1 MSVET
6 RVLQLPVLP
15 LRDVVV
21 FPHMAVPLF
30 VGRERSVA
38 ALEAAF
44 ERVGKDIL
52 VVAQVNARTNDPTAP
67 DMFDVGCVATV
78 GQILRLPDGTVK
90 VLVEGR
96 RRARIVRFIDQS
108 PYLSAEVEILDAA
121 DAAVPE
127 SDDLESLRVE
137 ARQAFEAYLKV
148 SRRVPPEVLASVA
161 QIEEPGQLADTMA
174 AHVGFKIAERQ
185 ELLSLAP
192 PVARLKRLV
201 ELIRAETETLAA
213 ESRIRKRPQ
222 PGGGARAGQTPPP
235 GDAGQNADAAEADEF
250 KNELEELGR
259 QIEDKELPSEARQK
273 LDREFKKLRSM
284 NPMSAE
290 AGVVRT
296 YIDWVLSLPWL
307 HNSDDKLDVAEASD
321 ILDADH
327 YGLDKP
333 KQRILEY
340 LAVQQLRGEVGRGP
354 VLCLV
359 GPPGVGKT
367 SLAKSVARA
376 IGRQFVRLSLGGVRD
391 EAEIRGHRRTYVG
404 ALPGKI
410 IHALK
415 RAATSN
421 PVILLDEIDKMSM
434 DFRGDPS
441 AALLEVLDPEQ
452 NDSFVDHYI
461 DLDYDL
467 SKVLFITTAN
477 NLGAIPWALQDRLE
491 IIELGG
497 YTEQDKRHI
506 GRKYL
511 VPRQIA
517 ENGLADV
524 DLQFTDEG
532 LATLIQGYTR
542 EAGVRNLERQIGAV
556 CRKVATEHL
565 KDKADKKAWLI
576 DAVEVKRLLG
586 VERFRNQD
594 SEKADRIGVTN
605 GLAVTSVGGDLLLVE
620 VALVP
625 GKGRMTLTGKL
636 GDVMKESVEAAMSY
650 VRSRAHQLGLG
661 KEFYQKVDLHV
672 HVPEGAIPKD
682 GPSAGIAITTALV
695 SALTQLPVRH
705 DVAMTGEITLRGR
718 VLPIG
723 GLKEKVI
730 AAHRAGI
737 KRVLFPKENE
747 RDVEEIPQDV
757 RDSIELIPVEHADQ
771 VLRQALRLKDPATFL
786 IEPAGYTRD
795 YLGIFEEVADTVAH

>member
-1 MSVET
+1 MSSPQ
-6 RVLQLPVLP
+6 RPIQLPVLP

-44 ERVGKDIL
+44 ERPGKDIL
-52 VVAQVNARTNDPTAP
+52 VVAQRNARTNDPTAV
-67 DMFDVGCVATV
+67 DIFDVGCIATV

-96 RRARIVRFIDQS
+96 RRAQILDLTETT
-108 PYLSAEVEILDAA
+108 PYLQANVEILDASES
-121 DAAVPE
+121 VPHSE
-127 SDDLESLRVE
+127 EDLESLRVE

-148 SRRVPPEVLASVA
+148 SRRVPPEVLASIA

-185 ELLSLAP
+185 ELLGIAR
-192 PVARLKRLV
+192 PVSRLTRLV
-201 ELIRAETETLAA
+201 ELIRAETETLAT
-213 ESRIRKRPQ
+213 ESRIRRR
-222 PGGGARAGQTPPP
+222 PGGTGARAGQQPPE
-235 GDAGQNADAAEADEF
+235 AQAAPQGESSAEDEF
-250 KNELEELGR
+250 KSELEELRR
-259 QIEDKELPSEARQK
+259 QIDEKALPEEARTK
-273 LDREFKKLRSM
+273 LDREFKKLKGM

-307 HNSDDKLDVAEASD
+307 KNSEDKLDVAEAGQ

-340 LAVQQLRGEVGRGP
+340 LAVQELRGEIGRGP

-367 SLAKSVARA
+367 SLAKSVAHA
-376 IGRQFVRLSLGGVRD
+376 IGREFVRLSLGGVRD

-415 RAATSN
+415 RAGTSN

-452 NDSFVDHYI
+452 NEGFVDHYI

-497 YTEQDKRHI
+497 YTEHDKLQIART
-506 GRKYL
+506 YL
-511 VPRQIA
+511 VPRQKK
-517 ENGLADV
+517 ENGLTDV
-524 DLQFTDEG
+524 DVSFTDEA
-532 LATLIQGYTR
+532 LQSLIRSYTR
-542 EAGVRNLERQIGAV
+542 EAGVRNLERQVGAV
-556 CRKVATEHL
+556 LRKVATEHL
-565 KDKADKKAWLI
+565 KAKKEARTWSI
-576 DAVEVKRLLG
+576 DAGEVRRLLG
-586 VERFRNQD
+586 AERFRNQD
-594 SEKADRIGVTN
+594 SEKADRIGVVN

-672 HVPEGAIPKD
+672 HFPEGAIPKD

-730 AAHRAGI
+730 AAHRAGV

-747 RDVEEIPQDV
+747 RDLEDIPQDV
-757 RDSIELIPVEHADQ
+757 RDQLEMIPVEHADQ
-771 VLRQALRLKDPATFL
+771 VLRAALRLADESTFL
-786 IEPAGYTRD
+786 VEPPGYSRD
-795 YLGIFEEVADTVAH
+795 YLGIFEEAEEAVAH